1 MPGGEKARL
10 VLLGSLIQVQQGRVS
25 GGREKRAAGYPVQNN
40 SHGYE
45 RFFVPRIGC
54 IFVDGDSSLNTP
66 GAEPRRVC
74 AVHKALGAGSPGWSS
89 HSPAGGGGGLCRP
102 WLQAGETKVMLLSGP
117 AHKGG

>member
-1 MPGGEKARL
+1 MPGGEEARL
-10 VLLGSLIQVQQGRVS
+10 VLLGSTIQVQQGRVS

-54 IFVDGDSSLNTP
+54 IFVDSDSSLNTP

-74 AVHKALGAGSPGWSS
+74 AVRKALGRRLAWLVLTQPCRRGRWAMQALSPSW
-89 HSPAGGGGGLCRP
+89 
-102 WLQAGETKVMLLSGP
+102 EN
-117 AHKGG
+117 